1 MPTPAPFPLFLFH
14 FSPSKPAMTPT
25 KTLLRQL
32 RTAAILLAASLF
44 ASCRHS
50 PDGAIPLG
58 EADVDLDSILAR
70 GYLTVVTDYNS
81 VNYFIHKGV
90 EVGYQYELLREYA
103 RHLGVQLR
111 IVADNELESAYDK
124 LEAGKADVLAL
135 TIVADTTLLPDL
147 SLCEP
152 YGRSRMV
159 LVGRQDKFAEPA
171 DLKTSIDGD
180 TVSVMAG
187 SFYEAAL
194 DRAVD
199 SLDADVEVVKIR
211 HYDAEQLV
219 GLVAESEIKMT
230 VALESVAKASQWYYD
245 NLAIGPAMSEDND
258 LAWGVRRSSQN
269 LKADI
274 SKWLR
279 SFKRTSLFKR
289 IYRKYVID
297 PREHHSSSQSVSADT
312 YIPVYEHVIK
322 AVATQPRYDWILV
335 SSMVYQESHFNP
347 SARSWAGATGLL
359 QLMPETGAR
368 FGADDLTEPRQNVS
382 AGYQYLLW
390 LDARLAAYVPDSQE
404 RVKFVLAAY
413 NVGLGHLMD
422 AIRLAEKFGKD
433 ATVWKGNVETAILL
447 KSNPAYYSDPVV
459 KHGFCRATETVAYVK
474 SVLDRYANYKRVLKK

>member
-1 MPTPAPFPLFLFH
+1 MPSLKSLFRPL
-14 FSPSKPAMTPT
+14 
-25 KTLLRQL
+25 
-32 RTAAILLAASLF
+32 ILSSLIAVASLF

-50 PDGAIPLG
+50 LDGAIPFG
-58 EADVDLDSILAR
+58 EADVDLDSIVAR
-70 GYLTVVTDYNS
+70 GYITVVTDYNS

-103 RHLGVQLR
+103 RHIGVELR

-124 LEAGKADVLAL
+124 LESGKADVLAI

-159 LVGRQDKFAEPA
+159 LVGRQDKLADAE
-171 DLKTSIDGD
+171 DLKTSLDGD
-180 TVSVMAG
+180 TVAVMAG
-187 SFYEAAL
+187 SFYETAL
-194 DRAVD
+194 ERVVD
-199 SLDADVEVVKIR
+199 SIDADVEVVKIR

-245 NLAIGPAMSEDND
+245 NLAVGPALSEEND
-258 LAWGVRRSSQN
+258 LAWGVRRSSQD
-269 LKADI
+269 LKASI

-279 SFKRTSLFKR
+279 TFKRTSVFKR

-297 PREHHSSSQSVSADT
+297 PREHHSASQSVSADT

-322 AVATQPRYDWILV
+322 ATATQPRYDWILV

-359 QLMPETGAR
+359 QLMPETGLR
-368 FGADDLTEPRQNVS
+368 FGAEDLTDPYQNIS

-390 LDARLAAYVPDSQE
+390 LDARLAANVPDPTE

-433 ATVWKGNVETAILL
+433 ASLWNGNVETALLL

-474 SVLDRYANYKRVLKK
+474 SVMDRYANYKRVLKK